1 MARKRIDW
9 EALEPA
15 LRRLKKEELLQVLHH
30 AYRELPASR
39 VVSLFG
45 EYVDLTTLH
54 SPPLARN
61 DAAPRRLFKAV
72 QKFHADSLAGQ
83 YYESFRVDSRNFMDK
98 SEGTELWISEC
109 NQLFDKCV
117 ELSSKGHHAEARKAM
132 DLLFELLHQVDSGS
146 DDIIFFA
153 DEGGSWQVGVNE
165 EKVLP
170 AYFRSLAAVAEP
182 DEYAA
187 RVLEVIEERG
197 SHDREKLLKVAWRDA
212 NEAQRQAL
220 NTSPRKR

>member
-39 VVSLFG
+39 VVLLFG

-54 SPPLARN
+54 SPPLPRN

-72 QKFHADSLAGQ
+72 QKFYADSLAGQ
-83 YYESFRVDSRNFMDK
+83 YYESFRVNSRNFMDK

-109 NQLFDKCV
+109 NQFFDKCI
-117 ELSSKGHHAEARKAM
+117 ELSGKGHHVEARKAM
-132 DLLFELLHQVDSGS
+132 DLLFELLHQIDSGS

-197 SHDREKLLKVAWRDA
+197 SHNREKLLKVARRGA

-220 NTSPRKR
+220 KMSPRKQ

>member
-15 LRRLKKEELLQVLHH
+15 LRRLKKEELLQVLHR

-45 EYVDLTTLH
+45 EYVDLTTPH
-54 SPPLARN
+54 SPTLARD
-61 DAAPRRLFKAV
+61 DAAPHRLFKAV

-117 ELSSKGHHAEARKAM
+117 ELSGKGHHAETRKAM
-132 DLLFELLHQVDSGS
+132 DLLFELLHQIDSGS

-153 DEGGSWQVGVNE
+153 DEGGSWQVGVNG

-187 RVLEVIEERG
+187 RVLEIIEERG
-197 SHDREKLLKVAWRDA
+197 SHDREKFLKAARRVA

-220 NTSPRKR
+220 KTSPQKR